1 MRLELLEQDVFHT
14 QYQRNNKAKAKKNL
28 RCFPACRHAGHVEA
42 GFCGRPVLV
51 RVHYTVE
58 DLASIGAT
66 GISAFGVFRSVNAE
80 SELALSGAF
89 PRFGDMLSL
98 EEVACRSLGPKRLE
112 FEGGWF
118 LGTLRESRVMN
129 GPNGREVESV
139 FAINDGKSN
148 SPITCEILQHLK
160 TIKEVT
166 NIIRSGGS

>member
-66 GISAFGVFRSVNAE
+66 GISALHSTHCTQ
-80 SELALSGAF
+80 SCISPPYSLWIKLA
-89 PRFGDMLSL
+89 
-98 EEVACRSLGPKRLE
+98 
-112 FEGGWF
+112 
-118 LGTLRESRVMN
+118 
-129 GPNGREVESV
+129 
-139 FAINDGKSN
+139 
-148 SPITCEILQHLK
+148 
-160 TIKEVT
+160 
-166 NIIRSGGS
+166 